1 MVKKQFML
9 EQVWFNYMFGQ
20 ISQNNLL
27 TAVSKSALLR
37 WHEPER
43 LAFRQA
49 RFLVFKK
56 MTLNNLYVFHI
67 YLQSF
72 EYLKF

>member
-1 MVKKQFML
+1 ML
-9 EQVWFNYMFGQ
+9 EQSMIQLHVWTRF
-20 ISQNNLL
+20 QNNLL
-27 TAVSKSALLR
+27 TAVSKITYSDDMNL
-37 WHEPER
+37 ER